1 MFKAAT
7 VTSDENYSLDLGQKL
22 GMALQRKLGQSPG
35 ACWLFCTPKA
45 GLEDLLE
52 GVNQTAGTRNIVG
65 CTTAGEMS
73 SDGYH
78 KGSVVLGGII
88 SDQIEFSIAHVKNLI
103 RESRYAA
110 RV

>member
-7 VTSDENYSLDLGQKL
+7 VTSDENFSLDLGRKL
-22 GMALQRKLGQSPG
+22 GQALQRKLGQSPG
-35 ACWLFCTPKA
+35 ACWLFCAPKT

-78 KGSVVLGGII
+78 KG
-88 SDQIEFSIAHVKNLI
+88 
-103 RESRYAA
+103 
-110 RV
+110 